1 MKILKE
7 EKHLSGMLLY
17 HVSPSLFKK
26 FEMGKGYAHGN
37 MFGTGYYFEYLG
49 AKENW
54 REYGNGAGGY
64 HPGRY
69 QYKVYTKLDFKKNL
83 LNLNSTL
90 AEQNKQLNL
99 NQLRFC
105 SKNNLFKYRTF
116 IPLANINTFKVMFAW
131 LIYISLYSETSGQ
144 YIQIKNSKIGKIIY
158 ELCENRGYFHEN
170 NYLNNNYFDNTTF
183 RELLSKED
191 YRRIYDGNYGLD
203 KILKELSKLKITSE
217 QLYSYYKTI
226 EKIYLYN
233 ILNQCNTAIPV
244 HKLFSVIYGDKHIKL
259 IQKIFP
265 DVHGVTVQASY
276 GQYPRQYV
284 ILWDSK
290 DFEILGTRQS
300 DTHKFSD
307 EYDDDEVQDLLDY
320 MGG

>member
-7 EKHLSGMLLY
+7 EKHLNGMLLY

-26 FEMGKGYAHGN
+26 FELGKGRGQGN
-37 MFGTGYYFEYLG
+37 IFGTGYYFEYLG

-54 REYGNGAGGY
+54 REYGSGIGGY
-64 HPGRY
+64 HQGRY

-83 LNLNSTL
+83 LNSDLTL
-90 AEQNKQLNL
+90 AEQDKQLNL
-99 NQLRFC
+99 DQLRFC
-105 SKNNLFKYRTF
+105 SKNNLFRYRTF
-116 IPLANINTFKVMFAW
+116 IPPANINTFKVMFAW
-131 LIYISLYSETSGQ
+131 LIYISLYSGTSGQ
-144 YIQIKNSKIGKIIY
+144 YIQIKNNKIGKIIH
-158 ELCENRGYFHEN
+158 ELCTKRGYLHEN
-170 NYLNNNYFDNTTF
+170 NYLDNTTF

-191 YRRIYDGNYGLD
+191 YRRIYDRYYGLD
-203 KILKELSKLKITSE
+203 EILKELSKLKITSE

-233 ILNQCNTAIPV
+233 ILNQYNTTIPV
-244 HKLFSVIYGDKHIKL
+244 HKLFAVIYGDKHIKL

-265 DVHGVTVQASY
+265 DVHGITVQAYY

-284 ILWDSK
+284 ILWNSE

-300 DTHKFSD
+300 DAHKFSD

-320 MGG
+320 IGS